1 MLMHEHQLLNSR
13 RVKECV
19 QNVEDVQ
26 KEASNIPEHGMS
38 GERVVSQQ
46 TVMSCF
52 SRATVVRAVSRGREE
67 KSSMGDIIC

>member
-1 MLMHEHQLLNSR
+1 MHEHQLLNSR

-26 KEASNIPEHGMS
+26 KEVNNISERGMS
-38 GERVVSQQ
+38 GERAVSQQ

-52 SRATVVRAVSRGREE
+52 SKAAVVRAVSRGQEE